1 MANKKTILI
10 TGGGGFIGHHFV
22 EGLLKKTDW
31 DIVILDALT
40 YAGNLNRLTDIDI
53 WDKEKHRVKFVWHDL
68 RAPIS
73 DTTHKM
79 IGDLDFIWHLAA
91 ESHVDR
97 SLEDSRPFV
106 MSNVL
111 GTANLLEY
119 VKKYQPSLKKF
130 VTFSTDEVFGP

>member
-53 WDKEKHRVKFVWHDL
+53 WDKEKHRVKFVWHFDNY
-68 RAPIS
+68 IS
-73 DTTHKM
+73 IFILIRRQISHKC
-79 IGDLDFIWHLAA
+79 
-91 ESHVDR
+91 
-97 SLEDSRPFV
+97 
-106 MSNVL
+106 
-111 GTANLLEY
+111 
-119 VKKYQPSLKKF
+119 
-130 VTFSTDEVFGP
+130 